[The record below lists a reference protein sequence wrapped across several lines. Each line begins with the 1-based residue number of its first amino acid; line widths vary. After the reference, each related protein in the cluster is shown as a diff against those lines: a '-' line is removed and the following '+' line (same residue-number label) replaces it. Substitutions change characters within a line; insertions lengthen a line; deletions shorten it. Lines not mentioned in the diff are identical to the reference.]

1 MDFSSMII
9 KNIKHNIKN
18 YTAYLL
24 GNSLIQCILF
34 MFFTLIFSQEF
45 MNADETIPLKANINS
60 TVIIMVAFSAIFIIF
75 TTVSF
80 TKYRGKEFGVYF
92 TIGLTSKEIIK
103 ILCYENIIISML
115 SFLFASIGGSVFSK
129 LFHMA
134 IGKILRIDNILIPL
148 SFKAY
153 GTILLIS
160 AGIFLFTTGYQMVF
174 LKRYSVINILK
185 SKSKKDVGSTSVIL
199 GIIGII
205 IFISSLIAFNM
216 LVNDNA
222 KINSNL
228 VLSYSIFGTA
238 VSVYLLIGFSMTVVV
253 KVLRKFKRTYNN
265 NILFVNS
272 LAHRF
277 MSYKSVLY
285 VVALMVSGA
294 MIFISMAYSNYKST
308 ERKIEIKYPYDM
320 SFIVDKS
327 QMNNKNIKDIVLKNL
342 GEVKNYIAL
351 EGLNIPDIRVYE
363 GKCLYRRFNLLV
375 ISEDNYRSLGKKELN
390 LKRGEVL
397 YSHTQKTGGLLDGG
411 FILDLSK
418 KEIKDEVSLDQYKEQ
433 HKMDEYMY
441 VANENKRDEV
451 STAVNTFYSDNYLRG
466 DEIVVNNEDY
476 NMMKE
481 KLGDEV
487 VTYDVLFNVKNSEGH
502 EGLKDSLESN
512 LSKAVSDTLIIK
524 ESMFDAA
531 IKGNGFM
538 LFIFSFMGMMFL
550 IGSAAVLYFKTI
562 ASIEE
567 DRERSKQLMKI
578 GLTRNEINK
587 LAMKE
592 LGAVFLVPPVIALT
606 CTGYFLSTIF
616 NVISDGEN
624 MWKNSLFVFA
634 VYSVIQIIFYVITS
648 SKYKKQINRI

>member
-34 MFFTLIFSQEF
+34 MFFTLIFSPEF
-45 MNADETIPLKANINS
+45 MNADETMPLKANFIP
-60 TVIIMVAFSAIFIIF
+60 TVIIMVAFSAVFIIF
-75 TTVSF
+75 TTISF
-80 TKYRGKEFGVYF
+80 TKYRGREFGVYF
-92 TIGLTSKEIIK
+92 TIGLTSKEIMK
-103 ILCYENIIISML
+103 ILCYENIIISL
-115 SFLFASIGGSVFSK
+115 ISFLFAAIGGSVFSK

-134 IGKILRIDNILIPL
+134 IGKIVRIDNIIIPPSL
-148 SFKAY
+148 KPY

-160 AGIFLFTTGYQMVF
+160 AIIFLFSTIYQMLF
-174 LKRYSVINILK
+174 LNRYSVINILK
-185 SKSKKDVGSTSVIL
+185 SRSKKDIGSTSVIL
-199 GIIGII
+199 GVIGII
-205 IFISSLIAFNM
+205 IFISSLIVFKM
-216 LVNDNA
+216 VVNG
-222 KINSNL
+222 KIKSNLNL
-228 VLSYSIFGTA
+228 VLPSSILGTA

-253 KVLRKFKRTYNN
+253 KVLRRFKGTYNN

-272 LAHRF
+272 LSHRF

-285 VVALMVSGA
+285 VVTLMVSGA
-294 MIFISMAYSNYKST
+294 MIFISIAYSTYKST
-308 ERKIEIKYPYDM
+308 ERTFDIKYPYDM

-327 QMNNKNIKDIVLKNL
+327 QMNNKDIKDIVTKNL
-342 GEVKNYIAL
+342 GEVENYIEL
-351 EGLNIPDIRVYE
+351 EGLNIPEIRVYE
-363 GKCLYRRFNLLV
+363 GQCLYRRVNLLV

-390 LKRGEVL
+390 LKRGEAL
-397 YSHTQKTGGLLDGG
+397 YTHTQKMGGFLDGG

-418 KEIKDEVSLDQYKEQ
+418 KEMKEELSLDQYKEQ
-433 HKMDEYMY
+433 HKMDEFIY
-441 VANENKRDEV
+441 VPNENKRDEV
-451 STAVNTFYSDNYLRG
+451 STTVNTFYSYNYSRG
-466 DEIVVNNEDY
+466 DGIIVNNEDY

-481 KLGDEV
+481 KLGDES
-487 VTYDVLFNVKNSEGH
+487 VTYDVLFNIENSEGH
-502 EGLKDSLESN
+502 AGLKDSLESN
-512 LSKAVSDTLIIK
+512 LSKKVSDTLVTK
-524 ESMFDAA
+524 EPMFDAA
-531 IKGNGFM
+531 IKENGFM

-562 ASIEE
+562 TSIEE

-578 GLTRNEINK
+578 GLTRSEINK

-592 LGAVFLVPPVIALT
+592 LGAVFLLPAVIALT

-634 VYSVIQIIFYVITS
+634 VYAVIQIVFYFITS
-648 SKYKKQINRI
+648 SKYNKQVNRI